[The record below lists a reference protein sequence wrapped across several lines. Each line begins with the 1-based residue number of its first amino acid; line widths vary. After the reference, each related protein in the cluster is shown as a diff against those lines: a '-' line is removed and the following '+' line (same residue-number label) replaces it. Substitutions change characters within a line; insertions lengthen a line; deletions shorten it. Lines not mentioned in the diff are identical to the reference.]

1 MTDSK
6 LYERYSGYLSPGL
19 LGLYLLLNLDVLQ
32 DLAGKWLAQG
42 LTGTYSHGPL
52 LALVVVY
59 LVYKKIRQLQPAIK
73 LNPSWYG
80 LAMLLAAQGMLLIAR
95 LIDVNFAQHLLLVAG
110 ILAIVWALHTFS
122 LVRHFLL
129 PAALF
134 VLSFPVWGSLA
145 VVLQGITVHLTNFV
159 LGLSTV
165 PYYRVD
171 EFFHLPNG
179 IFEVA
184 GSCSGLQQFL
194 VAIIIGLLYIA
205 PYNFGFMRRIRIMIY
220 IALLAVLLNTIR
232 VVTIIFIGYF
242 TEMRSTLVEEH
253 VMLGWVIFGIGIYGF
268 LFLYDRRQL
277 PAAAAVP
284 EQLSTGKGAN
294 AGVMRHMPLIVLL
307 AVLAPPAWSLHV
319 EHVINSRKT
328 GSTTYQI
335 NAQGWHRLASNIAI
349 NWEPAYPAGDE
360 LLRETL
366 QHDGK
371 KVYLYINRFTHR
383 HADAEAINMSHAVYD
398 KQHWVLRKHEHIVVP
413 QADGGQV
420 TLPLYQIESKQG
432 REHLSVLTWY
442 VINGRVTH
450 NLLQAKLYQLTG
462 LLTYRYDVKVV
473 AVAVRTD
480 GSSHTIRNILLRFY
494 RDVQILCN
502 DPA

>member
-6 LYERYSGYLSPGL
+6 IYERYSGYLSLGL
-19 LGLYLLLNLDVLQ
+19 IGLYLLLNLDVLQ
-32 DLAGKWLAQG
+32 DLSGKWLAQG

-80 LAMLLAAQGMLLIAR
+80 LVLLLVVQGMLLIAR

-110 ILAIVWALHTFS
+110 MLAIVWTLYTFG
-122 LVRHFLL
+122 LVRQFLL

-145 VVLQGITVHLTNFV
+145 GPLRDVTVQLTNAV
-159 LGLSTV
+159 LGLATI
-165 PYYRVD
+165 PYYREN

-184 GSCSGLQQFL
+184 ESCSGLQQFL
-194 VAIIIGLLYIA
+194 VAIIIGLLYLA
-205 PYNFGFMRRIRIMIY
+205 PYSMPYLRKLRVLLY
-220 IALLAVLLNTIR
+220 IALLAIGLNTVR

-253 VMLGWVIFGIGIYGF
+253 VMLGWVIFGIGMYGF

-277 PAAAAVP
+277 PAAAVVTD
-284 EQLSTGKGAN
+284 QLTTGKGTY
-294 AGVMRHMPLIVLL
+294 AGSMRHMPLIVLL

-319 EHVINSRKT
+319 EHVINNRAT

-335 NAQGWHRLASNIAI
+335 NAPGWQRLAANIAI

-366 QHDGK
+366 RHDGK
-371 KVYLYINRFTHR
+371 KVFLYINRFTHR

-398 KQHWVLRKHEHIVVP
+398 KQHWVLRNHERVAVP
-413 QADGGQV
+413 QDDGGQV
-420 TLPLYQIESKQG
+420 TLPLYQLESKQG
-432 REHLSVLTWY
+432 RERLSVLSWY
-442 VINGRVTH
+442 VINGKVTH
-450 NLLQAKLYQLTG
+450 NLLQAKLYQLAG

-473 AVAVRTD
+473 AVALQMDADPHAVREMLLQF
-480 GSSHTIRNILLRFY
+480 HRNLHL
-494 RDVQILCN
+494 
-502 DPA
+502 P